1 MPEQRNKTIDDLRAT
16 LFATLDGLKA
26 GTVTVDQARAINEV
40 GKTLVDTAK
49 VEIDYLRVTDGDK
62 SEFLGSTIGAANLPA
77 GITGVVRHRLAG

>member
-1 MPEQRNKTIDDLRAT
+1 MPSDRKTIDDLRAA

-49 VEIDYLRVTDGDK
+49 VEIDYLRVTDGGE
-62 SEFLGSTIGAANLPA
+62 SEFLASTVGAANLPTGIA
-77 GITGVVRHRLAG
+77 GIVRHRLAG